1 VVYNPLLCCS
11 VHNITASPCS
21 NFRIGAFCGLCAGAI
36 VNLWFPNWL
45 LAFIWVVAMLGS
57 NIELL
62 LSFVKYLRVK
72 REANSISR
80 QLRLVSPP
88 TSNGGNAAPAAPGSC
103 APEPAM
109 SGSEREHQ
117 RGQLLTRA
125 QLLAKRA
132 HKIEA
137 RALLYPTL
145 YVPDV
150 GRALQV
156 CWQSA
161 RVCVWVCGWSGEWC
175 RAVNQCKLV
184 VCAAS
189 VSHLL

>member
-1 VVYNPLLCCS
+1 
-11 VHNITASPCS
+11 
-21 NFRIGAFCGLCAGAI
+21 
-36 VNLWFPNWL
+36 
-45 LAFIWVVAMLGS
+45 MLGS

-62 LSFVKYLRVK
+62 LSFVKYLKVK

-80 QLRLVSPP
+80 QLRLVSPL
-88 TSNGGNAAPAAPGSC
+88 TSNGGDAAPAAPGSC

-109 SGSEREHQ
+109 SGRERVHQ
-117 RGQLLTRA
+117 RGQLLTRG

-156 CWQSA
+156 CRWRA
-161 RVCVWVCGWSGEWC
+161 RVCGVLGTGRVQTC
-175 RAVNQCKLV
+175 RLCCLSYP
-184 VCAAS
+184 CAGRTAFRRC
-189 VSHLL
+189 